1 MKLRK
6 IFGVNETKIDFKSL
20 FLVLIGFITPHLILI
35 AFILLVG
42 RLILNENS
50 GIFSNGLLGN
60 SILEIVSYLIM
71 TASLVYL
78 LLNRKIP
85 VIVSIII
92 AAILSRLPEYII
104 GNQIGFTI
112 LNIATN
118 LIILVLIWTFSVRFK
133 NSLIAIIL
141 AFLIGIL
148 ISKVTENVMYVIHV
162 YNNFGIDAI
171 KINIE
176 NGEAMR
182 KLLNDLTSGLI
193 NSILFATGLF
203 IAHRLLIQKKA

>member
-1 MKLRK
+1 MKLRQ
-6 IFGVNETKIDFKSL
+6 IFGVNETKIDFKSP
-20 FLVLIGFITPHLILI
+20 FSILIGFITPHLILI

-50 GIFSNGLLGN
+50 GIFSNGLLVN
-60 SILEIVSYLIM
+60 SILDIVSYLIM

-92 AAILSRLPEYII
+92 AAILSRLTDYFI
-104 GNQIGFTI
+104 GNQIEFTI

-118 LIILVLIWTFSVRFK
+118 LIILILIWTFSERFK
-133 NSLIAIIL
+133 NSLIGIIL
-141 AFLIGIL
+141 AFFIAIL
-148 ISKVTENVMYVIHV
+148 ISKVTENIIYVIHV

-193 NSILFATGLF
+193 NSILFATGLL
-203 IAHRLLIQKKA
+203 IAHRSLMPKKA